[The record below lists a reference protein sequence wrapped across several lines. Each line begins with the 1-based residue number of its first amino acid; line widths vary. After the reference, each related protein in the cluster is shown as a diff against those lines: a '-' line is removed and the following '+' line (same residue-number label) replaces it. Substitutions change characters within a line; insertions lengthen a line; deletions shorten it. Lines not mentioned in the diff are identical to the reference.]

1 MTQARDFG
9 EFDYVIAGGGTAGCV
24 LANRLSADPDVTVLL
39 LEAGGKDDWIWIHI
53 PIGYLKCINNP
64 RTDWCYKTEAEPGLN
79 GRSIIY
85 ARGRVLGGC
94 SSINGMLYLRGQVRD
109 YEEWARITGDARW
122 NWESVLPVFKRS
134 EDYWGGADAMH
145 GDQGEWRVEKQRLH
159 WDILDRYTKA
169 AQEAG
174 IPFKAD
180 YNRGDNFGIG
190 HFEVNQKKGVRWNA
204 SKAMLRPVLNRPNL
218 KVVTGALIDKL
229 VMGGKE
235 ARGVEFSLDGATH
248 RVTARIETLLTAG
261 AIGSPGILQRSG
273 IGPANLLQNRGVPLL
288 HDLPGVGGNLQ
299 DHLQLRM
306 IFKVHGI
313 TTLNQRAN
321 SLWGKAMMGLEYA
334 LFRSGPLSMAPSQ
347 LGGFFHS
354 SPEVAT
360 PDLEFHVQ
368 PLSLEKFGDPLHS
381 FPAFTASVCNLRPSS
396 RGVVHIRDRNPAT
409 APVIAPNYLST
420 ENDRQVAA
428 RALRLTRNI
437 VAQPAMAPYRPEE
450 HQPGA
455 QKQTDEELARA
466 AGDIGTTIFH
476 PTCTCAMGRADDPN
490 AVVDSELRVRGLD
503 RLRVVDASIMPT
515 ITSGNTNAPTVMIAE
530 RGAELIRRR
539 AKNRPMTGHPLS
551 GRGGAH

>member
-1 MTQARDFG
+1 MTAVKDFG

-24 LANRLSADPDVTVLL
+24 LANRLSADPEVTVLL

-85 ARGRVLGGC
+85 ARGKVLGGC

-109 YEEWARITGDARW
+109 YEEWAKITGDSRW
-122 NWESVLPVFKRS
+122 NWDSVLPIFKRS
-134 EDYWGGADAMH
+134 EDYWGGADEMH
-145 GDQGEWRVEKQRLH
+145 GNQGEWRVEKQRLH
-159 WDILDRYTKA
+159 WDILDRYTEA
-169 AQEAG
+169 AQQAG
-174 IPFKAD
+174 IPFKQD

-204 SKAMLRPVLNRPNL
+204 SKAMLRPVLHRPNL
-218 KVVTGALIDKL
+218 TVVTGALIDKL
-229 VMGGKE
+229 IMEGKG
-235 ARGVEFSLDGATH
+235 ARGVEFSLGGLPH
-248 RVTARIETLLTAG
+248 KVTARIETLLTAG
-261 AIGSPGILQRSG
+261 AIGSPTILQRSG
-273 IGPANLLQNRGVPLL
+273 IGPAALLQNRGVPLL

-368 PLSLEKFGDPLHS
+368 PLSLEKFGDPLHP
-381 FPAFTASVCNLRPSS
+381 FPAFTASVCNLRPTS

-420 ENDRQVAA
+420 NNDRLVAA

-455 QKQTDEELARA
+455 QKQSDEELAKA

-476 PTCTCAMGRADDPN
+476 PTCTCAMGSATDPN
-490 AVVDSELRVRGLD
+490 AVVDSELRVRGIA
-503 RLRVVDASIMPT
+503 RLRVIDASIMPT

-530 RGAELIRRR
+530 RGAALIRAARK
-539 AKNRPMTGHPLS
+539 A
-551 GRGGAH
+551 

>member
-24 LANRLSADPDVTVLL
+24 LANRLSADRDVTVLL

-85 ARGRVLGGC
+85 ARGKVLGGC
-94 SSINGMLYLRGQVRD
+94 SSINGMLYLRGQIRD
-109 YEEWARITGDARW
+109 YDEWAQITGDSRW
-122 NWESVLPVFKRS
+122 NWDSVLPVFRQS

-159 WDILDRYTKA
+159 WDILDRYTQA
-169 AQEAG
+169 AQQAG
-174 IPFKAD
+174 IPFRQD

-204 SKAMLRPVLNRPNL
+204 SKAMLRPVLHRPNL

-229 VMGGKE
+229 ILDGKE
-235 ARGVEFSLDGATH
+235 ARGVEFSLGGVPH
-248 RVTARIETLLTAG
+248 RVAARIETLLTAG
-261 AIGSPGILQRSG
+261 AIGSPTILQRSG
-273 IGPANLLQNRGVPLL
+273 IGPANLLHNRGVPLV
-288 HDLPGVGGNLQ
+288 HELPGVGGNLQ

-313 TTLNQRAN
+313 TTLNQRAH

-420 ENDRQVAA
+420 ENDRRVAA

-437 VAQPAMAPYRPEE
+437 VAQPALAPYRPEE

-490 AVVDSELRVRGLD
+490 AVVDSELRVRGLG

-530 RGAELIRRR
+530 RGAQLIRAARR
-539 AKNRPMTGHPLS
+539 M
-551 GRGGAH
+551 

>member
-159 WDILDRYTKA
+159 WDILDRYTQA
-169 AQEAG
+169 AQQAG
-174 IPFKAD
+174 IPFRQD

-204 SKAMLRPVLNRPNL
+204 AKAMLRPVLNRPNL

-229 VMGGKE
+229 VMEGKE

-261 AIGSPGILQRSG
+261 AIGSPVILQRSG
-273 IGPANLLQNRGVPLL
+273 IGPAKLLQNRGVPLL
-288 HDLPGVGGNLQ
+288 HELPGVGGNLQ

-313 TTLNQRAN
+313 KTLNQRAN
-321 SLWGKAMMGLEYA
+321 SLWDKAMMGLEYA

-455 QKQTDEELARA
+455 HKQTDEELARA

-490 AVVDSELRVRGLD
+490 AVVDSGLRVRGLD
-503 RLRVVDASIMPT
+503 RLRVIDASIMPT

-530 RGAELIRRR
+530 RGAELIRAARR
-539 AKNRPMTGHPLS
+539 IAP
-551 GRGGAH
+551 

>member
-1 MTQARDFG
+1 MTAVKDFG

-24 LANRLSADPDVTVLL
+24 LANRLSADPEVTVLL

-85 ARGRVLGGC
+85 ARGKVLGGC

-428 RALRLTRNI
+428 RALRLTRSI

-490 AVVDSELRVRGLD
+490 AVVDSELRVRGLG

-530 RGAELIRRR
+530 RGAELIRAARK
-539 AKNRPMTGHPLS
+539 A
-551 GRGGAH
+551 

>member
-381 FPAFTASVCNLRPSS
+381 FPAFTASVCNLRPTS

-409 APVIAPNYLST
+409 APVIAPNYLSSD
-420 ENDRQVAA
+420 NDRQVAA

-450 HQPGA
+450 HQPGL
-455 QKQTDEELARA
+455 QKQSDEELAKA

-490 AVVDSELRVRGLD
+490 AVVDSEMRVRGLG

-515 ITSGNTNAPTVMIAE
+515 ITSGNTNVPTVMIAE
-530 RGAELIRRR
+530 RGAELIRAARR
-539 AKNRPMTGHPLS
+539 TAP
-551 GRGGAH
+551 

>member
-24 LANRLSADPDVTVLL
+24 LANRLSADPEVTVLL

-85 ARGRVLGGC
+85 ARGKVLGGC

-109 YEEWARITGDARW
+109 YQEWAQITGDSRW
-122 NWESVLPVFKRS
+122 NWDSVLPVFKQS
-134 EDYWGGADAMH
+134 EDYWGGADDMH
-145 GDQGEWRVEKQRLH
+145 GNQGEWRVEKQRLH
-159 WDILDRYTKA
+159 WDILDRYTEA
-169 AQEAG
+169 AQQAG
-174 IPFKAD
+174 IPFKQD

-190 HFEVNQKKGVRWNA
+190 HFEVNQKRGVRWNA
-204 SKAMLRPVLNRPNL
+204 SKAMLRPVLHRPNL
-218 KVVTGALIDKL
+218 KVVTGALIDRL
-229 VMGGKE
+229 VMEGKE
-235 ARGVEFSLDGATH
+235 ARGVEFSLEGVAH
-248 RVTARIETLLTAG
+248 KVTARIETLLTAG
-261 AIGSPGILQRSG
+261 AIGSPTILQRSG
-273 IGPANLLQNRGVPLL
+273 IGPAKVLQNRGVPLQ

-306 IFKVHGI
+306 IFKVDGI
-313 TTLNQRAN
+313 KTLNQSAN

-368 PLSLEKFGDPLHS
+368 PLSLEKFGDPLHP

-409 APVIAPNYLST
+409 APLIAPNYLST
-420 ENDRQVAA
+420 DNDRLVAA

-476 PTCTCAMGRADDPN
+476 PTCTCAMGTDSDPN
-490 AVVDSELRVRGLD
+490 AVVDSELRVRGIG

-530 RGAELIRRR
+530 RGAELIRAARR
-539 AKNRPMTGHPLS
+539 TAP
-551 GRGGAH
+551 

>member
-1 MTQARDFG
+1 MKDFG
-9 EFDYVIAGGGTAGCV
+9 AFDYVIAGGGTAGCV
-24 LANRLSADPDVTVLL
+24 LANRLSADPEVTVLL

-85 ARGRVLGGC
+85 ARGKVLGGC

-109 YEEWARITGDARW
+109 YDEWARITGDSRW
-122 NWESVLPVFKRS
+122 NWDSVLPVFKHS
-134 EDYWGGADAMH
+134 EDYWNGADAKH
-145 GDQGEWRVEKQRLH
+145 GDKGEWRVEKQRLH
-159 WDILDRYTKA
+159 WDILDRYTQA

-174 IPFKAD
+174 IPFKQD

-204 SKAMLRPVLNRPNL
+204 SKAMLRPVLHRPNL
-218 KVVTGALIDKL
+218 KVVTGALIDTL
-229 VMGGKE
+229 IMSGREV
-235 ARGVEFSLDGATH
+235 RGVEFSLEGVPH
-248 RVTARIETLLTAG
+248 KVTARIETLLTAG
-261 AIGSPGILQRSG
+261 AIGSPTILQRSG
-273 IGPANLLQNRGVPLL
+273 IGPGHLLQNRDVPLL
-288 HDLPGVGGNLQ
+288 HELPGVGGNLQ

-321 SLWGKAMMGLEYA
+321 SVWGKAMMGLEYA

-368 PLSLEKFGDPLHS
+368 PLSLEKFGDPLHP
-381 FPAFTASVCNLRPSS
+381 FPAFTASVCNLRPTS

-420 ENDRQVAA
+420 DNDRLVAA
-428 RALRLTRNI
+428 RALRLTRHI
-437 VAQPAMAPYRPEE
+437 VAQPAMAPYRPQE

-455 QKQTDEELARA
+455 QKQTDEELAKA

-476 PTCTCAMGRADDPN
+476 PTCTCAMGRTDDPY
-490 AVVDSELRVRGLD
+490 AVVDSELRVRGIA

-530 RGAELIRRR
+530 RGAQLIRAARK
-539 AKNRPMTGHPLS
+539 AAP
-551 GRGGAH
+551 

>member
-1 MTQARDFG
+1 MKDFG

-39 LEAGGKDDWIWIHI
+39 LEAGGPDDWIWIHI

-85 ARGRVLGGC
+85 ARGKVLGGC
-94 SSINGMLYLRGQVRD
+94 SSINGMLYLRGQDRD
-109 YEEWARITGDARW
+109 YDEWAQITGDARW
-122 NWESVLPVFKRS
+122 NWNSVLPVFKHS
-134 EDYWGGADAMH
+134 EDHWAGADTMH
-145 GDQGEWRVEKQRLH
+145 GDKGEWRVEKQRLH
-159 WDILDRYTKA
+159 WDILDRYTEA
-169 AQEAG
+169 AKQAG
-174 IPFKAD
+174 IPFKQD

-204 SKAMLRPVLNRPNL
+204 SKAMLRPVRHRPNL

-229 VMGGKE
+229 VMAGKE
-235 ARGVEFSLDGATH
+235 ARGVEFSLNDVPH
-248 RVTARIETLLTAG
+248 KVTARIETVLTAG
-261 AIGSPGILQRSG
+261 AIGSPTILQRSG
-273 IGPANLLQNRGVPLL
+273 IGPAAMLKSRGVPLL
-288 HDLPGVGGNLQ
+288 HELPGVGGNLQ

-306 IFKVHGI
+306 IFKVQGI

-354 SPEVAT
+354 SPDVAT

-368 PLSLEKFGDPLHS
+368 PLSLEKFGDPLHP
-381 FPAFTASVCNLRPSS
+381 FPAFTASVCNLRPTS

-420 ENDRQVAA
+420 ENDRLVAA
-428 RALRLTRNI
+428 RALRLTRR
-437 VAQPAMAPYRPEE
+437 VVEQPAMAPYRPQE

-455 QKQTDEELARA
+455 QVQSDEQLAKA

-490 AVVDSELRVRGLD
+490 AVVDSELRVRGIG

-530 RGAELIRRR
+530 RGAELIRAARK
-539 AKNRPMTGHPLS
+539 A
-551 GRGGAH
+551 

>member
-354 SPEVAT
+354 SPEVGT

-490 AVVDSELRVRGLD
+490 AVVDSELRVRGIG

-530 RGAELIRRR
+530 RGAELIRAARC
-539 AKNRPMTGHPLS
+539 KQ
-551 GRGGAH
+551 

>member
-1 MTQARDFG
+1 VKDLPKLFG

-24 LANRLSADPDVTVLL
+24 LANRLSADPEVTVLL

-85 ARGRVLGGC
+85 ARGKVLGGC

-109 YEEWARITGDARW
+109 YDEWAQITGDSRW
-122 NWESVLPVFKRS
+122 SWDSVLPVFKQS
-134 EDYWGGADAMH
+134 EDYWGGADEMH

-169 AQEAG
+169 AEQAG
-174 IPFKAD
+174 IPFKQD

-204 SKAMLRPVLNRPNL
+204 SKAMLRPVLHRPNL

-229 VMGGKE
+229 VMEGKE
-235 ARGVEFSLDGATH
+235 ARGVEFSLNGVPH

-261 AIGSPGILQRSG
+261 AIGSPTILQRSG
-273 IGPANLLQNRGVPLL
+273 IGPGHLLQHRGVPLV
-288 HDLPGVGGNLQ
+288 HELPGVGGNLQ

-313 TTLNQRAN
+313 KTLNQTAN

-368 PLSLEKFGDPLHS
+368 PLSLNKFGEPLHS
-381 FPAFTASVCNLRPSS
+381 FPAFTASVCNLRPTS
-396 RGVVHIRDRNPAT
+396 RGVVHIRDRDPAT

-420 ENDRQVAA
+420 DNDRQVAA
-428 RALRLTRNI
+428 RALRLTRR
-437 VAQPAMAPYRPEE
+437 VVEQPAMAPYRPEE
-450 HQPGA
+450 YQPGA
-455 QKQTDEELARA
+455 LVQSDEQLAKA

-476 PTCTCAMGRADDPN
+476 PTCTCAMGAASDPN
-490 AVVDSELRVRGLD
+490 AVVDSELRVRGIG

-530 RGAELIRRR
+530 RGAQLIRAARKAAR
-539 AKNRPMTGHPLS
+539 
-551 GRGGAH
+551 

>member
-1 MTQARDFG
+1 MLDFG
-9 EFDYVIAGGGTAGCV
+9 EFDYVVAGGGTAGCV
-24 LANRLSADPDVTVLL
+24 LANRLSADPEVTVLL

-79 GRSIIY
+79 GRAIVY
-85 ARGRVLGGC
+85 ARGKVLGGC

-109 YEEWARITGDARW
+109 YEEWAQITGDSRW
-122 NWESVLPVFKRS
+122 NWDSVLPVFKQS

-159 WDILDRYTKA
+159 WDILDRYTEA
-169 AQEAG
+169 AKQAG
-174 IPFKAD
+174 IPFKQD

-204 SKAMLRPVLNRPNL
+204 SKAMLRPVLHRPNL

-229 VMGGKE
+229 ILEGKE
-235 ARGVEFSLDGATH
+235 ARGVEFSLDGVPH

-261 AIGSPGILQRSG
+261 AIGSPTILQRSG
-273 IGPANLLQNRGVPLL
+273 IGPAALLQNRGVPLV
-288 HDLPGVGGNLQ
+288 HELPGVGGNLQ

-368 PLSLEKFGDPLHS
+368 PLSLEKFGDPLHP
-381 FPAFTASVCNLRPSS
+381 FPAFTASVCNLRPTS
-396 RGVVHIRDRNPAT
+396 RGVVHIRDRDPAT

-420 ENDRQVAA
+420 DNDRLVAA
-428 RALRLTRNI
+428 RALRLTRR
-437 VAQPAMAPYRPEE
+437 VVEQPAMAPYRPQE

-455 QKQTDEELARA
+455 QLQSDSELAKA

-476 PTCTCAMGRADDPN
+476 PTCTCAMGAASDPN
-490 AVVDSELRVRGLD
+490 AVVDSELRVRGLG
-503 RLRVVDASIMPT
+503 RLRVIDASIMPT

-530 RGAELIRRR
+530 RGAQLIRAAR
-539 AKNRPMTGHPLS
+539 KQ
-551 GRGGAH
+551 

>member
-159 WDILDRYTKA
+159 WDILDRYTEA
-169 AQEAG
+169 AQQAG
-174 IPFKAD
+174 IPFKSD

-490 AVVDSELRVRGLD
+490 AVVDSELRVRGLG

-530 RGAELIRRR
+530 RGAELIRAARK
-539 AKNRPMTGHPLS
+539 A
-551 GRGGAH
+551 